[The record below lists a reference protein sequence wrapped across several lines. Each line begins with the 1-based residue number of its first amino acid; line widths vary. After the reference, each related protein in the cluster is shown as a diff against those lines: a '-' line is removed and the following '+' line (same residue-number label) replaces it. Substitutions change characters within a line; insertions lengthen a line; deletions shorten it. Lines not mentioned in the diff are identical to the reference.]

1 MRCLATEQELKLQ
14 CKESKFNLR
23 NFMSKLDKHYLVKE
37 LKEGM
42 TFQTEMP
49 KESCIEEFDVELE
62 CIKECEMYIE

>member
-1 MRCLATEQELKLQ
+1 MEQELKLQ

-49 KESCIEEFDVELE
+49 RESCREEFDTS
-62 CIKECEMYIE
+62 

>member
-1 MRCLATEQELKLQ
+1 MEQELKLQ

-23 NFMSKLDKHYLVKE
+23 NFMSKLDKHLVKE

-49 KESCIEEFDVELE
+49 RESCIEV
-62 CIKECEMYIE
+62 